1 MLLEALK
8 KAGVPDPVALLAE
21 YADQHPEDLDAR
33 QAAIEAILI
42 EIADAPSPERASEP
56 A

>member
-1 MLLEALK
+1 MLEALK

-21 YADQHPEDLDAR
+21 YADAHPDDEAAR
-33 QAAIEAILI
+33 VAAIEAILI
-42 EIADAPSPERASEP
+42 EIADAPSPEHASEP